1 MRQLPVSFFDLAVC
15 LEDRDRKEYAYYLD
29 TQTGEIIELNQML
42 YQELENREDL
52 SPDDPDDWQP
62 KELDEMIRVLQDRE
76 GRYKAIPVI
85 KAGVQLD
92 MMRAFMHTI
101 PEDAIVSEL
110 QAALH
115 DHKAA
120 KKFQQVLNHHQKYQ
134 GAYDRFIEDEQR
146 KFLEQWLASVGID
159 PQWQ

>member
-15 LEDRDRKEYAYYLD
+15 LEDRDRKEYDYYLD

-42 YQELENREDL
+42 YQDLENSEEMI
-52 SPDDPDDWQP
+52 PDDPVGWQP

-76 GRYKAIPVI
+76 GRYKAIPTI
-85 KAGVQLD
+85 KAGAQLD
-92 MMRAFMHTI
+92 IMRAFIDTI
-101 PEDAIVSEL
+101 QDNTIVSEL
-110 QAALH
+110 QTALQ

-120 KKFQQVLNHHQKYQ
+120 KKFQQALNHHQKYQ
-134 GAYDRFIEDEQR
+134 GAFDRFLEDEQR
-146 KFLEQWLASVGID
+146 KFLENWLAGIGID